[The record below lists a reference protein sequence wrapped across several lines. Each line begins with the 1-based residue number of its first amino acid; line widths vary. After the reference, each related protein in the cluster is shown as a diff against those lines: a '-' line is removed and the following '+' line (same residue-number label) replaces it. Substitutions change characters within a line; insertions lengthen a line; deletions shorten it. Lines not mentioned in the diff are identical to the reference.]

1 MSFAF
6 GKEPCPCGRVHT
18 SSVKA
23 VYKGAG
29 AIEKLPEAIRLL
41 GGTKVFVLGDPNTMK
56 VAGNHACALLEA
68 EKIPFSSYTYT
79 VSAPEPDEAA
89 VGAAVM
95 HYDKTCDVILGV
107 GSGVINDIGKILSS
121 TANRPYIILATA
133 PSMDGYASASSSMA
147 VDGLKV
153 SLPTKSADIIIG
165 DTDIL
170 KTAPDK
176 MLRAGL
182 GDMLAKYISI
192 GEWRLSSL
200 ITGEYYCENVASL
213 IREAV
218 KKCVQNADGLMQ
230 RKDAAIEAVFD
241 GLILGG
247 MAMAYAGISRPAS
260 GIEHYFSHVWD
271 MRALAFSTPSALHG
285 TQCAL
290 GTLYAAALY
299 EKIRTI
305 RPDKEKALRHAAAFS
320 YEAHADFLRQFLGKG
335 AEAMIA
341 LEKKEG
347 KYDLTKHK
355 ARLSVILEN
364 YDTVLKIIEEE
375 IPREAEIQKIFDTIG
390 LQKGTELPDIPNDI
404 FIKTFLASRDIR
416 DKYVLSRLA
425 WDLGITD
432 ALLEAYK

>member
-6 GKEPCPCGRVHT
+6 EKSPCPCGKVHT

-23 VYKGAG
+23 VYKGKG
-29 AIEKLPEAIRLL
+29 TIEKLPEAIRLL
-41 GGTKVFVLGDPNTMK
+41 GGARVFVLGDPNTMQA
-56 VAGNHACALLEA
+56 AGKRACALLEA

-79 VSAPEPDEAA
+79 MPAPEPDEAG

-95 HYDKTCDVILGV
+95 HYDPACDLILGV

-121 TANRPYIILATA
+121 ITNHPYIILATA

-153 SLPTKSADIIIG
+153 SLPAKSADIIIG

-170 KTAPDK
+170 KTAPDN

-218 KKCVQNADGLMQ
+218 NKCVQHAGGLMQ
-230 RKDAAIEAVFD
+230 REDAAVEAVFE

-260 GIEHYFSHVWD
+260 GVEHYFSHVWD
-271 MRALAFSTPSALHG
+271 MRALAFGTPVALHG

-299 EKIRTI
+299 EKIRTM
-305 RPDKEKALRHAAAFS
+305 RPDKGKALRHAAAFS

-355 ARLSVILEN
+355 ARLLVILEN
-364 YDTVLKIIEEE
+364 WDAILKIIEEE
-375 IPREAEIQKIFDTIG
+375 IPRKAEIQKIFDTVG
-390 LQKGTELPDIPNDI
+390 LRKDADFPHIPNDI
-404 FIKTFLASRDIR
+404 LGKTFLASRDIR

-432 ALLEAYK
+432 ALVEACR